1 MSDVHGD
8 YVEGDINTIDDDDLD
23 NEVDDDLDNDLD
35 NEVDNDLDNEVG
47 NEVGNDRDLDDDDR
61 DREGG
66 ALAPTASAA
75 LAFIATSLADEPA
88 AVAIDASERAG
99 KVVLSLRV
107 GASDMG
113 RVIGRRGR
121 TAQAI
126 RSLVA
131 AAGARDGV
139 NATVDI
145 VD

>member
-1 MSDVHGD
+1 VSDVHGD
-8 YVEGDINTIDDDDLD
+8 YVEGDINAIDDDDLD

-35 NEVDNDLDNEVG
+35 NEVGNDLDNEVG
-47 NEVGNDRDLDDDDR
+47 NDLDNDDDR